1 MKKFK
6 FSMEKILEL
15 RRFEQSQAEA
25 ELGKV
30 NAQIAQIQQKLEA
43 IAVKKISSTKEFN
56 TDSNIMVMNQLQNY
70 FYMLD
75 QKKEECLEEMAKL
88 ELVAEEKREVV
99 RKCMQ
104 NVKVLEKLKENKL
117 KEWHKEFQKQEENV
131 MDDVVT
137 AQSYRE

>member
-1 MKKFK
+1 
-6 FSMEKILEL
+6 MEKILEL

-75 QKKEECLEEMAKL
+75 QKKEESLEEMAKL
-88 ELVAEEKREVV
+88 ELVAEEKREAV

>member
-1 MKKFK
+1 
-6 FSMEKILEL
+6 MERGKNGHSGLPYA
-15 RRFEQSQAEA
+15 AER
-25 ELGKV
+25 
-30 NAQIAQIQQKLEA
+30 
-43 IAVKKISSTKEFN
+43 SH
-56 TDSNIMVMNQLQNY
+56 
-70 FYMLD
+70 
-75 QKKEECLEEMAKL
+75 
-88 ELVAEEKREVV
+88 AEEKREAV